1 VTYFRGGLQPLYL
14 RAASSVQ
21 RAIKVECPICHALP
35 GNPCKYDEQMPV
47 VHDARESI
55 AYHGKKIWT

>member
-1 VTYFRGGLQPLYL
+1 MTYFRGGLQPLYL
-14 RAASSVQ
+14 RAAGSVQ
-21 RAIKVECPICHALP
+21 RGIKVECPVCHAQP
-35 GNPCKYDEQMPV
+35 GNPCKYDEQTPV